1 MQLTSVMDFAD
12 AMVLAMAFPNMIGLY
27 IMSGEVKSMLDSYR
41 ARIAKGDIQP
51 YVAPAEAAAE

>member
-1 MQLTSVMDFAD
+1 MDFAD